1 MNDEVSIRRA
11 RPGDAEAIARV
22 HVASWHEAYRG
33 ILPDEQ
39 IAARSLEVRVAQWT
53 ASLQQTD
60 RVTLVACD
68 ASGVIVGFAGVL
80 LLDSSAGAF
89 QSYLQTLYLMPAAR
103 GGGIGLK
110 LLSTMARS
118 LMDRGIRNMALRVL
132 RLNPARRFYERLGA
146 RLAPEG
152 IANDAGEF
160 DDVVY
165 AFDDLERFV
174 NFVQSEKAQEPETR
188 AEA

>member
-1 MNDEVSIRRA
+1 MNDDVLIRRA
-11 RPGDAEAIARV
+11 EPGDAEAIASV
-22 HVASWHEAYRG
+22 HVASWHAAYRG

-39 IAARSLEVRVAQWT
+39 IAARSLELRIAQWT
-53 ASLQQTD
+53 ASLQQPD

-80 LLDSSAGAF
+80 LLDSLAAGF
-89 QSYLQTLYLMPAAR
+89 ESYLQTLYLMPDAR

-110 LLSTMARS
+110 LLTTMART
-118 LMDRGIRNMALRVL
+118 LMDRGVTNMALRVL

-165 AFDDLERFV
+165 AFDDLGRLV
-174 NFVQSEKAQEPETR
+174 NFVQSEKAEEPETR